1 MHAILFSQRLCYS
14 CSRYKVL
21 FGSLSSVIIALFL
34 VRNMVFATRL
44 AIGEFKCEKPSLDS
58 IPENATDMIVFNHLF
73 NTLLVIVE
81 LLHIPEYFYLFK
93 NLYKCTLGKDNIRKK
108 LPSCTEMKD
117 FMKKLQTLL
126 FVLVMLFF
134 SW

>member
-93 NLYKCTLGKDNIRKK
+93 NLYKYILGKDNIQKK

-126 FVLVMLFF
+126 FVLVMLIF